1 MEEVASEPE
10 SQTSNFGVT
19 RVSTQSL
26 IVLYKKVCLISLISA
41 VCRDLSSLLLTDWR
55 VCLHFKVLYKDSG
68 NDIQRVSDC
77 FKLFVNT
84 SH

>member
-41 VCRDLSSLLLTDWR
+41 VCRDLSCLLGKGSKISPLEISG
-55 VCLHFKVLYKDSG
+55 HFLCFLVLKFW
-68 NDIQRVSDC
+68 Q
-77 FKLFVNT
+77 F
-84 SH
+84 HP

>member
-41 VCRDLSSLLLTDWR
+41 VCRDLSCLLVTSLTGGFVFTLKFCTKIQGTTYSEFLTASN
-55 VCLHFKVLYKDSG
+55 CL
-68 NDIQRVSDC
+68 
-77 FKLFVNT
+77 
-84 SH
+84 